1 MEGTT
6 RRGGSRD
13 LLRRGHNVTNELT
26 TAMEEA
32 APRAGRS
39 PAPLKS
45 HKRGNRESA
54 LLCRW
59 GTSFTL
65 WLNAHF
71 AHFIT
76 FHITNPKP
84 DRAHSW
90 GD

>member
-1 MEGTT
+1 MA
-6 RRGGSRD
+6 
-13 LLRRGHNVTNELT
+13 NELAK
-26 TAMEEA
+26 AMEEA

-45 HKRGNRESA
+45 HKRGSRESA
-54 LLCRW
+54 LLPRW
-59 GTSFTL
+59 GTSFTH

-76 FHITNPKP
+76 FRITNPKP
-84 DRAHSW
+84 DRAHSC